1 MFKSLQIILL
11 MRKLLTIIC
20 LCIVLNATAADKER
34 YFEIAKN
41 MELFSQVYKEL
52 NTYYVDDI
60 DPNQLMTNGI
70 TKMLDGLD
78 PFTNYITGAD
88 LDEYQMQTTGK
99 YGGIGA
105 RIAKIDNNVYI
116 TDPYEGFPAQKAGL
130 ESGDIILEIDG
141 KSATKYNSD
150 EVSQLLK
157 GEPGTKITVKVR
169 KAVSNE
175 EKIISFNRQ
184 EIKINNVSYFGMV
197 NPSVGYIKLDM
208 FADNA
213 AGEVQN
219 ALKELKKNTNLKGV
233 ILDVRGNGGG
243 LLNEAINICNL
254 FVDKGTNI
262 VNTKGK
268 IAESNMQYTTTNKPI
283 DTDIPLAI
291 LTDGGSA
298 SASEIVSGSIQD
310 LDRGIIIGQNTY
322 GKGLVQITKPIAYKS
337 KLKVTISKYYI
348 PSGRCIQRI
357 DYTHRGTDGAAK
369 ALPDSLRQ
377 SYKTKNGRIVKDGA
391 GIEPDIKTT
400 EEKVAPITIALF
412 THNHIFH
419 YANKYKYDHKELR
432 DGEKFNLTDAE
443 YNAFTDY
450 LKDKEYDY
458 TTDTENKLK
467 ELKKFTKEDN
477 FSDEV
482 LKSITDLESKI
493 NHDKSKDLLKHKS
506 EIVRFLNQE
515 IVSRYK
521 FEKGRIANTLSN
533 DKDIQKAVEVLSD
546 TPKYKNILTAQK

>member
-1 MFKSLQIILL
+1 MKKLITIL
-11 MRKLLTIIC
+11 C
-20 LCIVLNATAADKER
+20 LCFLLNANAADKDR
-34 YFEIAKN
+34 FFEIAKN
-41 MELFSQVYKEL
+41 MELFTQLYKEL

-99 YGGIGA
+99 YGGIGS
-105 RIAKIDNNVYI
+105 RIAKFNNNVYI

-130 ESGDIILEIDG
+130 EAGDIILEIDG
-141 KSATKYNSD
+141 KSALKYNSD
-150 EVSQLLK
+150 DVSQLLK
-157 GEPGTKITVKVR
+157 GEPGTKITLKVR
-169 KAVSNE
+169 KAISNE
-175 EKIISFNRQ
+175 EKLISFNRQ
-184 EIKINNVSYFGMV
+184 EIKIDNVPYFGMV
-197 NPSVGYIKLDM
+197 NNSVGYIKLDM

-219 ALKELKKNTNLKGV
+219 ALKELKKNTNLKSV
-233 ILDVRGNGGG
+233 ILDLRGNGGG

-268 IAESNMQYTTTNKPI
+268 IAESNMKYTTTNKAI

-298 SASEIVSGSIQD
+298 SASEIVSGAMQD
-310 LDRGIIIGQNTY
+310 LDRGIVIGQNTY

-357 DYTHRGTDGAAK
+357 DYSHRSVDGLAK

-377 SYKTKNGRIVKDGA
+377 SFKTKNGRTVKDGA
-391 GIEPDIKTT
+391 GVEPDIKTV

-412 THNHIFH
+412 TNNHIFH
-419 YANKYKYDHKELR
+419 FANKYKYEHKELR
-432 DGEKFNLTDAE
+432 DGVKFNITDDE
-443 YNAFTDY
+443 YATFSDF
-450 LKDKEYDY
+450 LKGKEYDY
-458 TTDTENKLK
+458 TTETENKLS
-467 ELKKFTKEDN
+467 ELKKSTKDDN
-477 FSDEV
+477 FSDDV
-482 LKSITDLESKI
+482 NKSIADLESKI
-493 NHDKSKDLLKHKS
+493 KHDKSKDLIKYKS
-506 EIVRFLNQE
+506 EIIRFLNQE

-521 FEKGRIANTLSN
+521 FEKGRIANSLTN
-533 DKDIQKAVEVLSD
+533 DNDIQKAVEVLSD
-546 TPKYKNILTAQK
+546 LTKYKGTLTVQK